1 MNTERRI
8 LLVEDSAPIRLRL
21 IELLNIPGAM
31 HVAATVETELDAHDQ
46 IEIHDF
52 DVLVV
57 DVQLRQGSGIG
68 AVRDAR
74 ARWGILAPALI
85 IVLTNHSYPTVRQH
99 CFAAGA
105 DHFLDKS
112 RQFDQ
117 VVPLIMGWNDGT
129 EGRRRP
135 N

>member
-1 MNTERRI
+1 VKTETRI

-21 IELLNIPGAM
+21 LELLNIPGTM

-46 IEIHDF
+46 IDIHDF

-68 AVRDAR
+68 TVRDAR
-74 ARWGILAPALI
+74 ARWSILSPALI
-85 IVLTNHSYPTVRQH
+85 IVLTNHSLPTVRQH
-99 CFAAGA
+99 CLAAGA

-117 VVPLIMGWNDGT
+117 VVPLIRGFSVRGLAAH
-129 EGRRRP
+129 
-135 N
+135 

>member
-1 MNTERRI
+1 MRI

-21 IELLNIPGAM
+21 LELLNIPGAM

-46 IEIHDF
+46 VDIHDF

-68 AVRDAR
+68 TVRNAR
-74 ARWGILAPALI
+74 ARWNILSPALI
-85 IVLTNHSYPTVRQH
+85 IVLTNHSLPTVRQH
-99 CFAAGA
+99 CLAAGA

-117 VVPLIMGWNDGT
+117 VVPLIRGFSV
-129 EGRRRP
+129 RALAAH
-135 N
+135 

>member
-1 MNTERRI
+1 MRI

-21 IELLNIPGAM
+21 LELLNVPGAM

-46 IEIHDF
+46 IDIHDF

-74 ARWGILAPALI
+74 ARWSVLAPALI
-85 IVLTNHSYPTVRQH
+85 IVLTNHSFPTVRQH
-99 CFAAGA
+99 CLAAGA

-117 VVPLIMGWNDGT
+117 VVPLIMGFS
-129 EGRRRP
+129 GRAFAVH
-135 N
+135 